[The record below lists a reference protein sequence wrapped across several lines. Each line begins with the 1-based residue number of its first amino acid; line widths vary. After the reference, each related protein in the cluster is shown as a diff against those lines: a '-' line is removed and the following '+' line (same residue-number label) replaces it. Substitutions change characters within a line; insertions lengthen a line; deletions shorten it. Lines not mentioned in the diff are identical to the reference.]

1 MTRGEMQLPD
11 RLAGVGV
18 LGLGLAWGLSTLLVR
33 PEAVTGPSASQVLSL
48 AVGGVAIT
56 AIAWVS
62 TGAVLWAMARL
73 LQGAGGFLD
82 GLTALSAIA
91 VPLWAATPAIQL
103 LRVGDPGALA
113 AAILGAIAVGGTA
126 VFLQSLAV
134 RLQASHGFSKA
145 RSWACIALVAV
156 FQTSAFSLY
165 S

>member
-1 MTRGEMQLPD
+1 MQLPD
-11 RLAGVGV
+11 RLAGIGV

-33 PEAVTGPSASQVLSL
+33 PADVAAPTAAQVLSL
-48 AVGGVAIT
+48 AVGGIAIT

-73 LQGAGGFLD
+73 LKGGGGFLD

-103 LRVGDPGALA
+103 LRAGQPGSPAGVLLSAVAVAATALFLRSLA
-113 AAILGAIAVGGTA
+113 A
-126 VFLQSLAV
+126 
-134 RLQASHGFSKA
+134 RLQTDQGLSAG
-145 RSWACIALVAV
+145 RSWACIALAAM
-156 FQTSAFSLY
+156 FQVSAFSLY